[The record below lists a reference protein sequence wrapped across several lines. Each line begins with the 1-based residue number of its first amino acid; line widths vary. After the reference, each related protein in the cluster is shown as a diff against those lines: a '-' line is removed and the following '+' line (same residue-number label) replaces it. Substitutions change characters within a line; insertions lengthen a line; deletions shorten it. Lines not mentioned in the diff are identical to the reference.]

1 LTPVAIT
8 IDTSYLIS
16 PEEYYFA
23 SKIRK
28 RINYWLWY
36 LLRGNIVAI

>member
-1 LTPVAIT
+1 LTPVAVT
-8 IDTSYLIS
+8 IDTLCLIL
-16 PEEYYFA
+16 PIEYYFA